1 MPKRIDMSEE
11 ERIVVFTKRQLQ
23 DKPFLNAKL
32 LREQLLSNYDNLK
45 LTKNIS
51 ELSPKSLENYIMMAK
66 CLFRLSTLMEE
77 NAAGTEEWSD
87 EDYDTLQAS
96 GILLNNSV
104 RKINKLTS
112 QAFLFV
118 LKKVVAKLPCTRDV
132 IDRTVISEIKMLP
145 SSDITQG
152 SHDEHNRIKELAGKQ
167 YLYNSGCRFVSTEV
181 TLEKGK
187 KPVRGLKIDVYGWK
201 SDGTICGIEVKT
213 TATDY
218 FNTQADLR
226 FGRYARYVNEMYI
239 LTTDEHS
246 YYDAVAWKKI
256 VKHDDVGVLLFDK
269 ETSTFTKQNLPVEP
283 RKEVTS
289 TMLACMHKAILT
301 KTTKLIKEVDLQ
313 RDDYLPAHV
322 IQKIQDALKTELHDF
337 I

>member
-1 MPKRIDMSEE
+1 MPKQIDMSEE
-11 ERIVVFTKRQLQ
+11 ERIVVFTKQQLQ
-23 DKPFLNAKL
+23 NKPFLNAKL
-32 LREQLLSNYDNLK
+32 LREKLLSNYSDLK

-66 CLFRLSTLMEE
+66 CLFRLSTLREE
-77 NAAGTEEWSD
+77 NAVGTEEWSD

-104 RKINKLTS
+104 RRINKLS
-112 QAFLFV
+112 SHSFLHV
-118 LKKVVAKLPCTRDV
+118 LKKVVVKLPCDRNV
-132 IDRTVISEIKMLP
+132 IDRTVNSEIKMLP
-145 SSDITQG
+145 PSDIAKG
-152 SHDEHNRIKELAGKQ
+152 SHDDHNHIKEFAGKQ
-167 YLYNSGCRFVSTEV
+167 YLYDIGCRFITTEV

-201 SDGTICGIEVKT
+201 EDGTICGIEVKT
-213 TATDY
+213 SASDY
-218 FNTQADLR
+218 FNTQAELR

-239 LTTDEHS
+239 LTTDDHS

-256 VKHDDVGVLLFDK
+256 VKHNDIGVLLFDK
-269 ETSTFTKQNLPVEP
+269 ETGKFTKENPPSEP

-289 TMLACMHKAILT
+289 TMLECMHNAILT
-301 KTTKLIKEVDLQ
+301 KTMKLIKEVDLQ
-313 RDDYLPAHV
+313 REDYLPAHA
-322 IQKIQDALKTELHDF
+322 IQKMNDTLKHELYDY